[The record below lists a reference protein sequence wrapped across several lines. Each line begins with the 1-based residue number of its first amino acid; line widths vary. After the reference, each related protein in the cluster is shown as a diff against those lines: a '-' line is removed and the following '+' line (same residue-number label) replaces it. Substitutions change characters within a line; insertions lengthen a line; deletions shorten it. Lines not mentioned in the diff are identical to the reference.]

1 MKDLYYTSSE
11 MKTII
16 DDSKLISDNG
26 FSSTVFLHGN
36 NLIKLDKN
44 LYSLLKINSLSLA
57 NRVFKNV
64 YMWNNK
70 PFVERQQIEYLQ
82 SRQPDI
88 KLTNFDLGVV
98 FVNDRVCGINL
109 YNHMDYKDLTYID
122 TDLKTSLKI
131 LENILLAI
139 KELEDNEISHLDLSK
154 AQQGCEP
161 TLNILYKNTDIKLCD
176 LSGKF
181 VTYGENFDKEGMYL
195 EYVNVYKIL
204 LNKLKRKYPN
214 LSEFLNTFEFD
225 KINNYAR
232 ANELLDKT
240 YKLVK

>member
-1 MKDLYYTSSE
+1 MKNLNYTSSE

-16 DDSKLISDNG
+16 DNSKLISDNG

-44 LYSLLKINSLSLA
+44 LYSLLKVNSLYLA
-57 NRVFKNV
+57 DRVFKNV
-64 YMWNNK
+64 YMWNK
-70 PFVERQQIEYLQ
+70 VPFVDLEQIEYLQ
-82 SRQPDI
+82 SVQPNI
-88 KLTNFDLGVV
+88 KLTDFDLGVV
-98 FVNDRVCGINL
+98 LVNDRVCGINL
-109 YNHMDYKDLTYID
+109 CNHTDYKDLTYLD
-122 TDLKTSLKI
+122 TNLETSLKI

-154 AQQGCEP
+154 AQKGGNP

-181 VTYGENFDKEGMYL
+181 ITYGSNFNKEGMYL
-195 EYVNVYKIL
+195 EYVNVYKFL
-204 LNKLKRKYPN
+204 LNKLKEKYPELKKF
-214 LSEFLNTFEFD
+214 LSTLEFD
-225 KINNYAR
+225 KINNYAKSY
-232 ANELLDKT
+232 ELLDKT